1 MSIVTQR
8 KNAAG
13 EPVETFDILVHDA
26 DTNEA
31 KSLAVMSGGQ
41 KVWINEALTRAI
53 ALYMARGN
61 ERRYQALF
69 CDESDG
75 PLDAERKRM
84 FVQMQ
89 RKVLEL
95 GGYERAFF
103 ITQTP
108 ELLGYADAVIDL
120 S

>member
-1 MSIVTQR
+1 
-8 KNAAG
+8 
-13 EPVETFDILVHDA
+13 
-26 DTNEA
+26 
-31 KSLAVMSGGQ
+31 MSGGE

-53 ALYMARGN
+53 ALYVARGS

-75 PLDAERKRM
+75 PLDPEHKVM

-95 GGYERAFF
+95 GGYDQAFF
-103 ITQTP
+103 ITQSP
-108 ELLGYADAVIDL
+108 ELLAYADHVIEL
-120 S
+120 